1 MSTDSQFCHRR
12 DTALTRRDFLRKAG
26 GGFGLL
32 ALASI
37 LDRQGLLGAEPA
49 PGQIVNP
56 LASKRPHFAPR
67 AKSVIW
73 LFMEGGPSAVDTF
86 DPKPELTKFHGRQ
99 PAIPI
104 HTHFGSPGP
113 LMKSPF
119 GFAQYGQSGAWV
131 SDQLPHLAGVVDDL
145 CFIKSCWAESPNHGT
160 ALLQMNTG
168 HIRSGYPSAGAWMTY
183 GLGSENADLP
193 GFVVLQNAKGT
204 KGGAPNWGAGFLP
217 NSYQGTTF
225 RAGGAPILN
234 LHAPAGVT
242 AKSQRSMLDFAAKM
256 NRDHF
261 SAHPG
266 EEGLLA
272 RIQSY
277 ELAFAMQTA
286 ATDVADLASESEAT
300 KTLYGLD
307 HDTTAPFGRK
317 CLLARRLVE
326 RGVRFVQ
333 VYCDDEWDA
342 HNSITDNHTARCA
355 ETDRG
360 AAALIKDLKQRGLL
374 QDTLVIWG
382 GDFGRMPVSESGLGR
397 DHNPEGF
404 LVWMAGG
411 GVKGGMSYGATDEI
425 GWQAADRRVSVPDL
439 HATILHTLGLDHE
452 KLTYLH
458 NGRKFRLT
466 DVSGSVLRDILV

>member
-1 MSTDSQFCHRR
+1 MP
-12 DTALTRRDFLRKAG
+12 ALNRRDFLRQAG
-26 GGFGLL
+26 GGLGLL
-32 ALASI
+32 ALAS
-37 LDRQGLLGAEPA
+37 LLNQQGLLGAEPGPVRA
-49 PGQIVNP
+49 NP
-56 LASKRPHFAPR
+56 LAPKAPHFRAR

-86 DPKPELTKFHGRQ
+86 DPKPELSKFDGRQ

-119 GFAQYGQSGAWV
+119 SFAQYGQSGTWV
-131 SDQLPHLAGVVDDL
+131 CDQLPHLASVADEL
-145 CFIKSCWAESPNHGT
+145 CILKSCWAESPNHVT

-168 HIRSGYPSAGAWMTY
+168 HIRTGFPSMGSWLTY
-183 GLGSENADLP
+183 GLGTENANLP
-193 GFVVLQNAKGT
+193 GFVVVQNAKGT
-204 KGGAPNWGAGFLP
+204 KGGSPNWGAGFLP
-217 NSYQGTTF
+217 NTYQATPF
-225 RAGGAPILN
+225 RPAGSPILN
-234 LHAPAGVT
+234 LHAPQDVT
-242 AKSQRSMLDFAAKM
+242 AASQRAMLDFAGGM
-256 NRDHF
+256 NRRHLA
-261 SAHPG
+261 AHPG
-266 EEGLLA
+266 NDPLQA

-286 ATDVADLASESEAT
+286 ASDAAELADESAAT

-307 HDTTAPFGRK
+307 HDITSSFGRK
-317 CLLARRLVE
+317 CLLARRLVA

-342 HNSITDNHTARCA
+342 HNSIVDNHRARCA

-360 AAALIKDLKQRGLL
+360 AAALIKDLKQRGML

-382 GDFGRMPVSESGLGR
+382 GEFGRMPVSESGHGR

-404 LVWMAGG
+404 LMWMAGG

-425 GWQAADRRVSVPDL
+425 GWRAADRRISVPDL

-452 KLTYLH
+452 KLTYTH

-466 DVSGSVLRDILV
+466 DVSGTVLHDILG